1 MNDLSEEHH
10 SASSSVSRRQS
21 SINPPEP
28 PDHDIPQVS
37 TEFAPDTGSRLKRAV
52 VVLVTV
58 LAIMFVAVGVDRF
71 FKDRAVARETQATAA
86 APRAVDVIEV
96 RPVAAAQRFT
106 LPGQTAAWHASTI
119 FARVNGYVEKWIAD
133 IGDHVR
139 KGQLLALIETPDL
152 DAELA
157 GARAELQAAQAQ
169 MLARKAEAE
178 FSRTTYERWRDS
190 PKGVVSEQEREQKKA
205 DYQSSVA
212 RLKAAEADVALD
224 QARLDQYR
232 TMAQFKQVVAPYD
245 GLITQRE
252 IDVGNLVTAG
262 STSATT
268 PLYVMSQN
276 DPMRVFVDVPQGAA
290 AELGAQNTAVD
301 IQSAGSSAHT
311 YTGHLTRSSGAINVQ
326 ARTMRMEVDLAN
338 PEQTLVPG
346 MYVKVSFALQPRG
359 AVEIPAAALIFRSGG
374 PQVAEVDA
382 SGHVRFQPV
391 SIARDDG
398 SVIELDSGVKQGD
411 RIALNLSTQVTA
423 GEVVHPTV
431 VPYAAS
437 PAVAA
442 RH

>member
-1 MNDLSEEHH
+1 MNDLSRDHP
-10 SASSSVSRRQS
+10 SASRGSPAKPA
-21 SINPPEP
+21 SIAPEEP
-28 PDHDIPQVS
+28 GHDIPQVS
-37 TEFAPDTGSRLKRAV
+37 TEFDPDTGRRLKRAS

-58 LAIMFVAVGVDRF
+58 LAVLFVAVGIARF
-71 FKDRAVARETQATAA
+71 FKARAVARETQAAAA
-86 APRAVDVIEV
+86 APPMVDVIEV

-119 FARVNGYVEKWIAD
+119 FARVNGYVGKWIAD
-133 IGDHVR
+133 IGDHVH
-139 KGQLLALIETPDL
+139 KGQVLALIETPDL

-157 GARAELQAAQAQ
+157 GARAQLKAAQAQ
-169 MLARKAEAE
+169 LLARQAEAE
-178 FSRTTYERWRDS
+178 FSRTTYARWRDS

-205 DYQSSVA
+205 DYESSVA

-224 QARLDQYR
+224 QARLDQY
-232 TMAQFKQVVAPYD
+232 TAMSQFKQVVAPYD
-245 GLITQRE
+245 GVITQRE

-276 DPMRVFVDVPQGAA
+276 DPMRVFLDVPQGAA
-290 AELGAQNTAVD
+290 AELGTENAAVD
-301 IQSAGSSAHT
+301 VESTGSSPHV
-311 YTGHLTRSSGAINVQ
+311 YSGHLTRSSGAINAQ
-326 ARTMRMEVDLAN
+326 ARTMRMEVDLPN

-346 MYVKVSFALQPRG
+346 MYVKASFELQPRG

-391 SIARDDG
+391 TIARDDG
-398 SVIELDSGVKQGD
+398 NVVELGSGVKPGD
-411 RIALNLSTQVTA
+411 RVALNLSTQVLE
-423 GEVVHPTV
+423 GEIVRSTV

-442 RH
+442 TH

>member
-1 MNDLSEEHH
+1 MNDASREHQPER
-10 SASSSVSRRQS
+10 ASGPGQQS
-21 SINPPEP
+21 FDPPEP
-28 PDHDIPQVS
+28 AGHDIPMVS
-37 TEFAPDTGSRLKRAV
+37 TEFSPDTGRRLKRAV
-52 VVLVTV
+52 GVLVTILLV
-58 LAIMFVAVGVDRF
+58 MFIAVRIDRF

-133 IGDHVR
+133 IGDHVH

-157 GARAELQAAQAQ
+157 GARAALQAAQAQ
-169 MLARKAEAE
+169 MLARKAEAD

-205 DYQSSVA
+205 DYESSVA
-212 RLKAAEADVALD
+212 RLKAAAADVALD

-290 AELGAQNTAVD
+290 AELGAQNAAVD
-301 IQSAGSSAHT
+301 IQAGGSSAHT
-311 YTGHLTRSSGAINVQ
+311 YSGHLTRSSGAINVQ

-359 AVEIPAAALIFRSGG
+359 AVEIPAAALNFRSGG
-374 PQVAEVDA
+374 PQVAAVDA

-398 SVIELDSGVKQGD
+398 SVVELDSGAQPGD

-431 VPYAAS
+431 VPYAAA

-442 RH
+442 TH

>member
-1 MNDLSEEHH
+1 MNDASREHQPER
-10 SASSSVSRRQS
+10 ASGPGQQS
-21 SINPPEP
+21 FDPPEP
-28 PDHDIPQVS
+28 AGHDIPMVS
-37 TEFAPDTGSRLKRAV
+37 TEFSPDTGRRLKRAV
-52 VVLVTV
+52 GVLVTILLV
-58 LAIMFVAVGVDRF
+58 MFIAVRIDRF

-86 APRAVDVIEV
+86 APRAVDVIAV

-133 IGDHVR
+133 IGDHVH

-157 GARAELQAAQAQ
+157 GARAALQAAQAQ
-169 MLARKAEAE
+169 MLARKAEAD

-205 DYQSSVA
+205 DYESSVA
-212 RLKAAEADVALD
+212 RLKAAAADVALD
-224 QARLDQYR
+224 QARLDQFR

-290 AELGAQNTAVD
+290 AELAAQNAAVD
-301 IQSAGSSAHT
+301 IQAGGSSAHT
-311 YTGHLTRSSGAINVQ
+311 YSGHLTRSSGAINVQ

-374 PQVAEVDA
+374 PQVAAVDA

-398 SVIELDSGVKQGD
+398 SVVELDSGAQPGD

-431 VPYAAS
+431 VPYAAA

-442 RH
+442 TH